1 VEVVAMFERLS
12 ASFALAHSSWRVLR
26 TDKKLIV
33 FPLLSGVSCFL
44 VLLTFALP
52 FLARPQWAQAVIDAV
67 NANGKLPAW
76 VYPVLFAYY
85 FCNYF
90 VIIFFNAA
98 LVSCALIRFSG
109 ETPTLGDGLAAAGRR
124 LPQILAWALVSA
136 TVGLLLKVIE
146 NAHEKAG
153 AFISAILGTAWT
165 VMTYFVVPV
174 LVVEQAGPI
183 AAIGRSLSIL
193 RHTWGEALVGRLG
206 LGFFMFLLAIPGVLL
221 LVAGVAVATQILAVG
236 IILVALGV
244 LYLVLASAAGSA
256 LQGIFVGALYEY
268 AARGQVP
275 DGFDGHTMR
284 QAFTAK

>member
-1 VEVVAMFERLS
+1 MFERLS
-12 ASFALAHSSWRVLR
+12 ASFALASSSWQVLR

-33 FPLLSGVSCFL
+33 FPLLSGLSCLL
-44 VLLTFALP
+44 VLAAFVLP
-52 FLARPQWAQAVIDAV
+52 FVAQPQWLQAVIDAV
-67 NANGKLPAW
+67 DADGQPPSW

-98 LVSCALIRFSG
+98 LVSCALIRFNG
-109 ETPTLGDGLAAAGRR
+109 EEPTLGDGLAAACRS

-136 TVGLLLKVIE
+136 TVGLLLKVVE
-146 NAHEKAG
+146 SAHERIG
-153 AFISAILGTAWT
+153 EIISAILGTAWT

-174 LVVEQAGPI
+174 LVVERVGPFT
-183 AAIGRSLSIL
+183 AIGRSLSIL

-206 LGFFMFLLAIPGVLL
+206 LGFFLFLLALPGILL
-221 LVAGVAVATQILAVG
+221 LLAGLAVCTQVFAVGVALVVVAA
-236 IILVALGV
+236 
-244 LYLVLASAAGSA
+244 LYLLLAAAAGSA

-275 DGFDGHTMR
+275 AGFDGR
-284 QAFTAK
+284 SIERAFGAK

>member
-1 VEVVAMFERLS
+1 MFERLS
-12 ASFALAHSSWRVLR
+12 ASFALAGSSWRVLR
-26 TDKKLIV
+26 TDKKLII
-33 FPLLSGVSCFL
+33 FPLLSGASCL
-44 VLLTFALP
+44 MVLAAFALP
-52 FLARPQWAQAVIDAV
+52 FLAKPQWAQSVIDALD
-67 NANGKLPAW
+67 ADGQPPTW

-136 TVGLLLKVIE
+136 TVGLILKVIE
-146 NAHEKAG
+146 SANERVG
-153 AFISAILGTAWT
+153 QFVSAILGTAWT
-165 VMTYFVVPV
+165 VITYFVVPV
-174 LVVEQAGPI
+174 LVVEQVGPF

-206 LGFFMFLLAIPGVLL
+206 LGFVMFLLALPGILL
-221 LVAGVAVATQILAVG
+221 LVGGIALMNSVLPAGIALVAV
-236 IILVALGV
+236 GV
-244 LYLVLASAAGSA
+244 LYLLVAAAAGSA

-268 AARGQVP
+268 AARGRVP
-275 DGFDGHTMR
+275 EGFDRRDIAG
-284 QAFTAK
+284 AFGAKN

>member
-1 VEVVAMFERLS
+1 MFERLS
-12 ASFALAHSSWRVLR
+12 ASFALASSSWRVLR
-26 TDKKLIV
+26 TDKKLII
-33 FPLLSGVSCFL
+33 FPLLSGASCL
-44 VLLTFALP
+44 MVLAAFAMP
-52 FLARPQWAQAVIDAV
+52 FLARPQWAQSVVDAV
-67 NANGKLPAW
+67 DANGQPPTW

-136 TVGLLLKVIE
+136 TVGLVLKLIE
-146 NAHEKAG
+146 NANERVG
-153 AFISAILGTAWT
+153 QFISAILGTAWT

-174 LVVEQAGPI
+174 LVVEQVGPF

-193 RHTWGEALVGRLG
+193 RRTWGEALVGRLG
-206 LGFFMFLLAIPGVLL
+206 LGLFMFLLSLPGVLL
-221 LVAGVAVATQILAVG
+221 LVAGIFVANTMLAAGIGLAAVG
-236 IILVALGV
+236 L
-244 LYLVLASAAGSA
+244 LYLLLAAAAGSA

-275 DGFDGHTMR
+275 EGFDRGDMAR
-284 QAFTAK
+284 AFGAK